1 MSTTSTTSGTRQSDR
16 PAGPPDAT
24 RVPARPRRH
33 RHRVRL
39 SRTWWGFLLL
49 LAAGLAFVVPLYM
62 LLTTAFKT
70 NAEIY
75 AWPMKF
81 FPSELTWDN
90 LATAWELAPFGAFI
104 KNSVLVTV
112 IGSVGKVILAVF
124 TAYAFAFLP
133 FPGKKG
139 LFLVMLG
146 ALMVPG
152 HVTLLVNYITIGN
165 LGLINTYAG
174 LILPGVG
181 SAFGTF
187 LLRQHFMTLPGEI
200 FEAAELDGAGHLRK
214 LTALVVPMSVPAV
227 ATVGLVAI
235 IDEWNSFVW
244 PLIITNSV
252 NMRTLPI
259 GLMYLK
265 ANDGLTSWG
274 VLMSGTLIVVLPM
287 LLVFLLAQR
296 YIVTGLTGAAAGGGR

>member
-1 MSTTSTTSGTRQSDR
+1 MSTTT
-16 PAGPPDAT
+16 
-24 RVPARPRRH
+24 VRPRPTDSPVASPPSAGARAG
-33 RHRVRL
+33 RPKIRL
-39 SRTWWGFLLL
+39 RRTWWAFLLL
-49 LAAGLAFVVPLYM
+49 VATALVFIVPLYM
-62 LLTTAFKT
+62 LVTTAFKT
-70 NAEIY
+70 NGEIY

-81 FPSELTWDN
+81 LPSELTWAN
-90 LATAWELAPFGAFI
+90 LSTAWELAPFGAFI
-104 KNSVLVTV
+104 KNSLLVTA
-112 IGSVGKVILAVF
+112 VGAAAKVVLAVF

-165 LGLINTYAG
+165 MGLINTYAG
-174 LILPGVG
+174 LILPGVA

-187 LLRQHFMTLPGEI
+187 LLRQHFLTLPGEV
-200 FEAAELDGAGHLRK
+200 FEAAELDGAGHFRK
-214 LTALVVPMSVPAV
+214 LASFVAPMSVPAI
-227 ATVGLVAI
+227 ATVGLVAV
-235 IDEWNSFVW
+235 IDEWNNFVW

-287 LLVFLLAQR
+287 LLVFLFAQR

>member
-1 MSTTSTTSGTRQSDR
+1 MAATTTSTHRSPRTGDVPGSAGTRARKR
-16 PAGPPDAT
+16 PERR
-24 RVPARPRRH
+24 RVH
-33 RHRVRL
+33 L

-49 LAAGLAFVVPLYM
+49 LAAGLAFVIPLYM
-62 LLTTAFKT
+62 LVTTAFKT
-70 NAEIY
+70 NGEIY

-81 FPSELTWDN
+81 FPSEFTWNN

-104 KNSVLVTV
+104 KNSVLVTL
-112 IGSVGKVILAVF
+112 IGSVAKVLLAVF

-174 LILPGVG
+174 LILPGVA

-187 LLRQHFMTLPGEI
+187 LLRQHFMTLPGEV
-200 FEAAELDGAGHLRK
+200 FEAAELDGAGHFRK
-214 LTALVVPMSVPAV
+214 LASLVVPMSIPAV
-227 ATVGLVAI
+227 VTVGLVAV
-235 IDEWNSFVW
+235 IDEWNNFVW

-287 LLVFLLAQR
+287 LFVFLFAQR

>member
-1 MSTTSTTSGTRQSDR
+1 MSTTT
-16 PAGPPDAT
+16 
-24 RVPARPRRH
+24 VRPRPTDSPAASPPSTGARAG
-33 RHRVRL
+33 RPKIRL
-39 SRTWWGFLLL
+39 RRTWWAFLLL
-49 LAAGLAFVVPLYM
+49 VATALVFIVPLYM
-62 LLTTAFKT
+62 LVTTAFKT
-70 NAEIY
+70 NGEIY

-81 FPSELTWDN
+81 LPSELTWAN
-90 LATAWELAPFGAFI
+90 LSTAWELAPFGAFI
-104 KNSVLVTV
+104 KNSLLVTA
-112 IGSVGKVILAVF
+112 VGAAAKVVLAVF

-165 LGLINTYAG
+165 MGLINTYAG
-174 LILPGVG
+174 LILPGVA

-187 LLRQHFMTLPGEI
+187 LLRQHFLTLPGEV
-200 FEAAELDGAGHLRK
+200 FEAAELDGAGHFRK
-214 LTALVVPMSVPAV
+214 LASFVAPMSVPAI
-227 ATVGLVAI
+227 ATVGLVAV
-235 IDEWNSFVW
+235 IDEWNNFVW

-287 LLVFLLAQR
+287 LLVFLFAQR